1 MRWDFFELRST
12 TTTRGHPYKLFK
24 RQCALPS
31 GPHSLL
37 NGLFNIWNCLPS
49 DTVDFFSLSAFKR
62 TIKCVDFSDFLNFI
76 CVLALWV
83 LLLFFLMFFFFFLF
97 LGRLL
102 VLYFSLVAPAICCLF
117 FMHVVCCMCSWQI
130 NDDDDDDLFDQKHR
144 VNGILRK
151 DKDLHL

>member
-1 MRWDFFELRST
+1 
-12 TTTRGHPYKLFK
+12 
-24 RQCALPS
+24 
-31 GPHSLL
+31 
-37 NGLFNIWNCLPS
+37 
-49 DTVDFFSLSAFKR
+49 
-62 TIKCVDFSDFLNFI
+62 
-76 CVLALWV
+76 
-83 LLLFFLMFFFFFLF
+83 
-97 LGRLL
+97 